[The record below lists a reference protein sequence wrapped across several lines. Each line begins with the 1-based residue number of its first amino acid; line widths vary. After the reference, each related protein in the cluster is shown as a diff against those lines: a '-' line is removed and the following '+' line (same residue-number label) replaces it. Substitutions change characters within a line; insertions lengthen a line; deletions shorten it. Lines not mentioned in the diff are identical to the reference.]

1 MTDPTLHPTF
11 GDPEVDMA
19 IERLRDLGARHAQ
32 GFLIEVFALG
42 RDGCPDAWNDLMTD
56 HLVSVQA
63 QLECA
68 STSDKSDP
76 HWPLAL
82 SLMMGIFEQ
91 AFVRTVIQSVAAS
104 ELATAEP
111 AGHA

>member
-1 MTDPTLHPTF
+1 MTDLILHPTF
-11 GDPEVDMA
+11 GDREVDMA
-19 IERLRDLGARHAQ
+19 IERLRDLGARHAR
-32 GFLIEVFALG
+32 GFLMEVIALG
-42 RDGCPDAWNDLMTD
+42 RDGCPDTWNDLMTD

-68 STSDKSDP
+68 GASDKSDK

-82 SLMMGIFEQ
+82 SLMMSIFEQ
-91 AFVRTVIQSVAAS
+91 AFARAVIQSVAAS
-104 ELATAEP
+104 DLANIEP

>member
-1 MTDPTLHPTF
+1 MTDPNLHPTF

-19 IERLRDLGARHAQ
+19 IERLHDLGARHAR
-32 GFLIEVFALG
+32 GFLMEVIALG

-68 STSDKSDP
+68 GASDKADP

-82 SLMMGIFEQ
+82 SLMIGIFEQ
-91 AFVRTVIQSVAAS
+91 AFARTIMQALAAS
-104 ELATAEP
+104 DLANLEP